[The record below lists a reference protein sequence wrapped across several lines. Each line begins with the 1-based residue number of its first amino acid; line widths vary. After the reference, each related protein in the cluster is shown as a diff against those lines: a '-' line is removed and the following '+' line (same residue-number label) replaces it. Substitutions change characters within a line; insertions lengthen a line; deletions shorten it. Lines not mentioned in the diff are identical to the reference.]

1 MTTILKAVQ
10 EIEAR
15 AGATTPPA
23 TTPRDEPPATASH
36 VLTRVLIALSV
47 GVAIGVAAMVMR
59 SAPSTPAPDEV
70 AREPRAAAPAA
81 AGPPRDAVARQE
93 APWGRVDKKTAAAHE
108 PLRAAAAEPPP
119 YGDAPVASE
128 PASAYPEPPTA
139 APPSRRA
146 DAPAAA
152 ERPSRSADTPVAALA
167 PSRRVDAPVATEPPR
182 RGDTPVRRDT
192 RANANPGRAAGTR
205 GSSGWTPA
213 GVRVEVTAIDYVEN
227 ADERTAALR
236 IGGRPVTVHQGES
249 VSGLEVQLI
258 LPKAVY
264 LRSGRD
270 IFAVD
275 APQ

>member
-81 AGPPRDAVARQE
+81 AGPPRAPDASSKTAADAVGTHAAQPPRDAVAREE
-93 APWGRVDKKTAAAHE
+93 APWGRVDKKTAAARE

-128 PASAYPEPPTA
+128 PAAAYPEPPTA
-139 APPSRRA
+139 AP
-146 DAPAAA
+146 
-152 ERPSRSADTPVAALA
+152 

-182 RGDTPVRRDT
+182 RGDTPARRDT

-213 GVRVEVTAIDYVEN
+213 GVRVEVTAIDYAEN
-227 ADERTAALR
+227 AGERTAALR
-236 IGGRPVTVHQGES
+236 IGGRPVTLHQGES